1 MHVSG
6 SLTVMEVVRLNPLT
20 VLWNSWLSDFLQ
32 IIRGPSSRLRFILL
46 VPLSCLHAWHFSFPL
61 RYPDSS
67 CSEPPLPPLRPPPPF
82 VLFQWVWEGI
92 DSWGS
97 HWSLNFLHG
106 WPMTSLY
113 PTDSLFTSVNKLWH
127 WEQSE
132 ISSAWMSIW
141 EQKVFCFFLAFSY
154 TQLWFYFQCELWRF
168 LLRKLNCI

>member
-67 CSEPPLPPLRPPPPF
+67 CSEPPLPPLLPPPPF

-113 PTDSLFTSVNKLWH
+113 PTDSFLQVWINFGIENSLKLAQHGW
-127 WEQSE
+127 
-132 ISSAWMSIW
+132 
-141 EQKVFCFFLAFSY
+141 VFENRRFFVSF
-154 TQLWFYFQCELWRF
+154 WRF
-168 LLRKLNCI
+168 LIHNCGFIFSVSFGDFF